1 MKLAIIDLGTNTFHL
16 LIVES
21 AGGTELFKVS
31 IPAKIGKGG
40 INQNVI
46 TPEAIQR
53 AMTVLRVFREK
64 IDEYGLESDQVYAFG
79 TSAIRNAEN
88 KEEFISLVKQELD
101 IDITVIDGNEE
112 ADLIYKGVSQAVN
125 ISENSLIIDIGGG
138 SVELII
144 CDEEKILW
152 KRSFEIG
159 GQRLIEKFMK
169 KDPIPQ
175 SDISRLNDYLNEQ
188 LLPLANAIHQYHPK
202 VLIGSSGSFDTLN
215 DMYYHQLTGN
225 FPPAE
230 TIGFD
235 YPLQEFWKAYE
246 SLVFSDRAA
255 RMAIPGMIEL
265 RVEMIV
271 VAVCLIRFVIQNYGI
286 EQIKISN
293 YALKEGA
300 LQSIL
305 ENHAR

>member
-53 AMTVLRVFREK
+53 AMTVLHVFRKK
-64 IDEYGLESDQVYAFG
+64 IDEYGIEADQVHAFG

-88 KEEFISLVKQELD
+88 KEQLISLVKQELD
-101 IDITVIDGNEE
+101 INITVIDGNEE
-112 ADLIYKGVSQAVN
+112 AELIYKGVSQAVS

-202 VLIGSSGSFDTLN
+202 ILIGSSGSFDTLN
-215 DMYYHQLTGN
+215 DMYYHQLTGH

-235 YPLQEFWKAYE
+235 YPVQEFWKAYE
-246 SLVFSDRAA
+246 SLVFSDRTA

-300 LQSIL
+300 LKSIL

>member
-235 YPLQEFWKAYE
+235 YPVQEFWKAYE

>member
-235 YPLQEFWKAYE
+235 YPVQEFWKAYE
-246 SLVFSDRAA
+246 SLVFSDRST

>member
-235 YPLQEFWKAYE
+235 YPVQEFWKAYE
-246 SLVFSDRAA
+246 SLVFSDRAT

>member
-64 IDEYGLESDQVYAFG
+64 IDEYGLESDQVYVFG

-235 YPLQEFWKAYE
+235 YPVQEFWKAYE
-246 SLVFSDRAA
+246 SLVFSDRST